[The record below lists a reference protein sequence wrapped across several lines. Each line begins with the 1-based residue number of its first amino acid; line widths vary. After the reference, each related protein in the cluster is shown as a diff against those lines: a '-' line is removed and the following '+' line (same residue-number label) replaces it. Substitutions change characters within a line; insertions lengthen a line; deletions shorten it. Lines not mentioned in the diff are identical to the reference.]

1 MSESAAARRA
11 ARHPAVAALSGLIE
25 RTGGSARVETVFG
38 APVSDGATTVV
49 PVARVASLTLM
60 GGGSGRFLATGGDGA
75 GGVGAVRAR
84 PAGFLVLDG
93 SGARYEGI
101 RQPVTALVLP
111 LAVLG
116 AVVATRIVGVSLRE
130 VRRRRRIA
138 ALTEGAAA
146 GAAAREHGE
155 EPPARDRSEA
165 AAPPRVTD

>member
-11 ARHPAVAALSGLIE
+11 ARHPAVAALSGLID
-25 RTGGSARVETVFG
+25 RTGGSARAETVFG
-38 APVSDGATTVV
+38 APISNGATTVV
-49 PVARVASLTLM
+49 PVARVAALTLM

-84 PAGFLVLDG
+84 PAGFLVLDA

-111 LAVLG
+111 LAVIG

-130 VRRRRRIA
+130 ARRRRRIA
-138 ALTEGAAA
+138 ARRDVAASA
-146 GAAAREHGE
+146 L
-155 EPPARDRSEA
+155 EA
-165 AAPPRVTD
+165 AAQESEEETPHQE

>member
-11 ARHPAVAALSGLIE
+11 ARHPAVAALSGLID
-25 RTGGSARVETVFG
+25 RTGGSARAETVFG
-38 APVSDGATTVV
+38 EPISNGATTVV
-49 PVARVASLTLM
+49 PVARVAALTLM

-75 GGVGAVRAR
+75 GGVGALRAR
-84 PAGFLVLDG
+84 PAGFLVLDA

-111 LAVLG
+111 LAVIG

-138 ALTEGAAA
+138 ARRDVAASA
-146 GAAAREHGE
+146 L
-155 EPPARDRSEA
+155 EA
-165 AAPPRVTD
+165 ATQEHEEETPPQE

>member
-11 ARHPAVAALSGLIE
+11 ARHPAVAALTGLIE
-25 RTGGSARVETVFG
+25 RTGGSARAETVFG
-38 APVSDGATTVV
+38 APVSHGGTTVV

-60 GGGSGRFLATGGDGA
+60 GGGSGRFLTTGGDGA

-111 LAVLG
+111 LAVIG
-116 AVVATRIVGVSLRE
+116 AVVATRVVGVSLRE
-130 VRRRRRIA
+130 ARRRRRIA
-138 ALTEGAAA
+138 ARSAAA
-146 GAAAREHGE
+146 ASAVA
-155 EPPARDRSEA
+155 A
-165 AAPPRVTD
+165 AAPERAGETPGED